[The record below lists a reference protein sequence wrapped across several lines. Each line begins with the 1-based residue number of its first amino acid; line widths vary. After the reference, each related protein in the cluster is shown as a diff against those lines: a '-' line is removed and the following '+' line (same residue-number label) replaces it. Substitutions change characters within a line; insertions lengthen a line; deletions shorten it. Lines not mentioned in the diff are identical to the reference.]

1 MVADVGR
8 SHRLSLLAAVLL
20 AAATVFFV
28 WGVFAERSRH
38 HDESKS
44 NPSAT
49 SESAGDGE
57 TDEEHAREQGQAEGE
72 SAEPEAEA
80 EAEYRPFGIGLE
92 STPLVLGAA
101 VASLALAALVVL
113 RRRRT
118 IVVAVL
124 VVAIGFTAVEIVEVV
139 HQADVN
145 ESGLL
150 ALALLAGLL
159 HVAAALVAA
168 RMLVL
173 ASRPASPR
181 PAR

>member
-8 SHRLSLLAAVLL
+8 LHRLSLLAAVLL

-28 WGVFAERSRH
+28 WGVFAERSGH

-57 TDEEHAREQGQAEGE
+57 TDEEHAREQGQSEGE

-80 EAEYRPFGIGLE
+80 EYRPFGIDLE

-118 IVVAVL
+118 IVVVVL

-168 RMLVL
+168 RVLVL
-173 ASRPASPR
+173 ASRQASPL
-181 PAR
+181 PAG